1 MTSIATIL
9 NQNSTHAEI
18 FKLSGKLSSKIDIPS
33 YVVGGYVRDALLN
46 KKTNDIDIMV
56 EGDAIKFSKKL
67 AKELNV
73 KKIVEFPEFSTV
85 LIPYSEINIQI
96 ASARKE
102 SYRKKSRKPLV
113 EMCAI
118 EDDLSRRD
126 FTINSMAAS
135 LMEQNFGEIYD
146 PFSGIKDLQKKLL
159 ITPLDPDTTFMDDPL
174 RILRAVRFSAQ
185 LNFDL
190 TSFIED
196 SIIRQKQGLEF
207 ISKERITEEIIK
219 ILKTD
224 KPSIGFHLLKKLEL
238 LPQVFPELNTLGGI
252 EIIDGQGHKDVF
264 LHTLEVVDNAAA
276 KTEKMKVRFAALLH
290 DIAKPQTKRYYKGK
304 GWTYYGHEDLGQ
316 HIIKKIAKR
325 MKISNEL
332 RDYLMLLTKLHLRPI
347 ALAKEGVSDSA
358 VRRVMLEAGEHI
370 DDLMILCRADIT
382 TKNHKKIKEYLNN
395 FDRVEKMIKNV
406 TLRDEIR
413 NFKNPIT
420 GEMIMKEFNL
430 KPSKDVGKI
439 KNQIKDAI
447 IDGKIKND
455 CQEAL
460 DYMKKIKI

>member
-18 FKLSGKLSSKIDIPS
+18 FKLSGKLSSKINIPS

-56 EGDAIKFSKKL
+56 EGDAIKFSKNL

-113 EMCAI
+113 EMCSI

-135 LMEQNFGEIYD
+135 LMEENFGEIYD
-146 PFSGIKDLQKKLL
+146 PFSGIKDLQKELL

-174 RILRAVRFSAQ
+174 RIMRAIRFSAQ

-196 SIIRQKQGLEF
+196 SIIRQRHGLEF

-238 LPQVFPELNTLGGI
+238 LPLVFPELNTLGGI

-290 DIAKPQTKRYYKGK
+290 DIAKPQTKRYYKGR

-395 FDRVEKMIKNV
+395 FDRVDKMIKNV

-430 KPSKDVGKI
+430 KPSKYVGKI

-455 CQEAL
+455 YQEAL